1 MKDETVNMRKEMK
14 ELNEKIDMMEGW
26 RRREERLEGRLNKME
41 ERVTKIE
48 QMREDKGD
56 KKKKIR

>member
-48 QMREDKGD
+48 QMREDKGN